1 MASIH
6 NSQKWGPEHRLA
18 VESRRQQ
25 IRRARRTAET
35 IEKDGRVWLLVKLP
49 DSETIRSKKWKSC

>member
-1 MASIH
+1 
-6 NSQKWGPEHRLA
+6 